1 MPLMRSSAPE
11 TCSPIRMKIRLFS
24 MNTRMFHTERA
35 RMRISAET
43 MAGEKRPRTRPAAT
57 TASTP
62 EACTPSAST

>member
-1 MPLMRSSAPE
+1 
-11 TCSPIRMKIRLFS
+11 

>member
-1 MPLMRSSAPE
+1 MTPESAMPIS
-11 TCSPIRMKIRLFS
+11 MKIRLFI

-43 MAGEKRPRTRPAAT
+43 IAGVKRPRTSPAAT

-62 EACTPSAST
+62 EQCAASATT